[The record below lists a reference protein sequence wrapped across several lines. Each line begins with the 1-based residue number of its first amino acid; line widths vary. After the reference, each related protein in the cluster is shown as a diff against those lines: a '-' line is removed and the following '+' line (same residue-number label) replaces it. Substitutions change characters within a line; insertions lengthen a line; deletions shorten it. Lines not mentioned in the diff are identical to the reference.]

1 MDFVFTQYL
10 LFLVDESAFEGINLD
25 DFDED
30 EVVYDNRGQI
40 SDDEWWKLTKY
51 KATST
56 LDTLMNWCSV
66 DPF

>member
-40 SDDEWWKLTKY
+40 SDDE
-51 KATST
+51 
-56 LDTLMNWCSV
+56 
-66 DPF
+66 